1 MIKHYIHNTPEVNK
15 NMCSVGDA
23 FNIEITSLNAKF
35 YKCSDCKNEFRGV
48 GSKVKCPS
56 CHSTKVSLMFKEE

>member
-1 MIKHYIHNTPEVNK
+1 MEVNK

-48 GSKVKCPS
+48 GKKVTCPS
-56 CHSTKVSLMFKEE
+56 CHSTSVTLMFKEE